1 MEVAM
6 LTTVDNPHS
15 PFDEWDAW
23 FAWDMQAGYN
33 TSGMLAR
40 IVVVSNEVSDYD
52 YILMTNQAIDEIVKE
67 NVLGVFKKV
76 TREFPLPED

>member
-23 FAWDMQAGYN
+23 LAWDMQAGYN

-40 IVVVSNEVSDYD
+40 IAVVSDEISDLD
-52 YILMTNQAIDEIVKE
+52 YTIAMNKAIDEIVRE
-67 NVLGVFKKV
+67 NVLGVFRKV
-76 TREFPLPED
+76 TREFPEPD

>member
-1 MEVAM
+1 MIVSM

-23 FAWDMQAGYN
+23 LAWDMRAGYN

-40 IVVVSNEVSDYD
+40 IAVVSDEISDYD
-52 YILMTNQAIDEIVKE
+52 YNLAMNQAIDEIVKM
-67 NVLGVFKKV
+67 NVLGVFRKV
-76 TREFPLPED
+76 TKEFPDPE